1 MKAVHLWAVYSTD
14 SLLSEQQP
22 FFIASWSKLVQQS
35 MFELQVH
42 SEMKENEVPQGE
54 HKKEQNQK
62 NQITEERAIENPGIG
77 TGQKKQAE
85 KTSTEGR
92 GEKCK

>member
-1 MKAVHLWAVYSTD
+1 ML
-14 SLLSEQQP
+14 
-22 FFIASWSKLVQQS
+22 
-35 MFELQVH
+35 ELQVH

-54 HKKEQNQK
+54 HKKGQKILQNK
-62 NQITEERAIENPGIG
+62 NQITEERAIQNPEMG

-92 GEKCK
+92 GEQRK